1 MTVTFLEKLCFTILP
16 TPMPTAI
23 RIKLSLMMF
32 LEFFIWGAWFVT
44 LGTYLLHNLHASGTQ
59 VGVAFLT
66 QSIGAIVAPFIVG
79 LIADRYFSAQK
90 ILGVLHLAGAL
101 LLWRASSAPD
111 FNSFYPNILTYMIL
125 YMPTLALVN
134 SIAFRQMQNPQKEF
148 AQVRVLGTLGW
159 IVAGLTIGWLNWE
172 QTNALQATFLM
183 AAGAAA
189 ILGVFSFTL
198 PATPPV
204 KSGQSSSLGDLLGLE
219 AIGMLK
225 NRSYLIFFLAS
236 IAICIP
242 LAFYYGFTNPFLNE
256 VGMKGAAAIQSM
268 GQVSEL
274 LFMLAIPLFFS
285 KLGVKKM
292 LAIGMGAWVLRYVF
306 FAYGNGD
313 SNYWMLIAGIVLHG
327 VCYDFFFVTG
337 QIYTDNLAGERF
349 KSSAQGFITLATYG
363 VGMLIGTLLSGDI
376 FDKNTLAGGAHDW
389 RMIWL
394 IPAGI
399 AAAVLVL
406 FLLFFRERN
415 SAVATDSAEA
425 PVAYGEASAV
435 APG

>member
-1 MTVTFLEKLCFTILP
+1 MS
-16 TPMPTAI
+16 TAI
-23 RIKLSLMMF
+23 RIKLSIMMF

-44 LGTYLLHNLHASGTQ
+44 LGTYLLHNLSASGTQ

-111 FNSFYPNILTYMIL
+111 FNGFYPNILTYMIL

-172 QTNALQATFLM
+172 QTNSLQATFLM

-189 ILGVFSFTL
+189 LLGVFSFTL

-204 KSGQSSSLGDLLGLE
+204 KSGQSSSIGDLLGFE

-292 LAIGMGAWVLRYVF
+292 LAIGMGAWVLATIGCSLRALY
-306 FAYGNGD
+306 
-313 SNYWMLIAGIVLHG
+313 
-327 VCYDFFFVTG
+327 
-337 QIYTDNLAGERF
+337 YTACATT
-349 KSSAQGFITLATYG
+349 SS
-363 VGMLIGTLLSGDI
+363 S
-376 FDKNTLAGGAHDW
+376 
-389 RMIWL
+389 
-394 IPAGI
+394 
-399 AAAVLVL
+399 
-406 FLLFFRERN
+406 
-415 SAVATDSAEA
+415 
-425 PVAYGEASAV
+425 
-435 APG
+435 